1 MTRNPRP
8 WGQPPNRELE
18 GAESSVGADVFQF
31 GRCVRSLGDATTTG
45 LRGPLRLG
53 FVFFFQGP
61 SGPTKPATNVVTKQ
75 RRTLHLSLS
84 LSL

>member
-53 FVFFFQGP
+53 FVFFF
-61 SGPTKPATNVVTKQ
+61 SGPEWPNKTGNERGHKAEKDAA
-75 RRTLHLSLS
+75 SLS